1 MDIMI
6 KQAGVCRLIIDRLND
21 ESNKRRTKKKKLIK
35 VRETADKRRM

>member
-21 ESNKRRTKKKKLIK
+21 GCKRRTKKKSIK
-35 VRETADKRRM
+35 VRETADERRM